1 MANQQLPFNIS
12 LMKITPE
19 RIKYV
24 KPVTS
29 MDWNDGASSNF
40 HEDGL
45 FSVSI
50 FGRFGDDKRDETF
63 SYINLNTEIL
73 HPIIYKG
80 FSRLKGFYKELMGGR
95 EFGLWDDNIKD
106 FVKSNPIDGETGF
119 SFFLKHCFDIEF
131 EPSKSNIRQT
141 RINVIQK
148 YKDSA
153 KTKYAL
159 VLPAGLR
166 DIDVGDD
173 GRIQQHEV
181 NDLYRRLIGIG
192 SLLANTRD
200 IDNPSINQSRSAL
213 QTVFNSVY
221 DLFENIVK
229 GKGGFAQNKYAS
241 RRIYNGTQNVI
252 SAMDPSVEDLD
263 APNALTIN
271 DTVVGLFQAAKAIE
285 PMTAHFIKSS
295 FVSELFD
302 TSGSYRALLVNPSTL
317 RPEYHTV
324 NPKDFDM
331 WTSYEGITKL
341 IELFRDNSMR
351 SRPIV
356 IDGYY
361 LALIYTGPDKT
372 FRIFHSIDDLPSDRE
387 KTDVHPLTYGEF
399 LYLVGY
405 TQWNR
410 FPTFVT
416 RYPITN
422 IGSIYPSK
430 MYIKT
435 TIDAEVRKE
444 LGEDW
449 LPLGDSYVAY
459 EFPSRDKP
467 IYVDTMAPNLT
478 RLGDLG
484 GD

>member
-1 MANQQLPFNIS
+1 MANQQTPFNIT
-12 LMKITPE
+12 LLKLTPE
-19 RIKYV
+19 RLRYI

-50 FGRFGDDKRDETF
+50 FGRFGDDKRDQNF
-63 SYINLNTEIL
+63 SYINLNTEVL
-73 HPIIYKG
+73 HPIIYNA
-80 FSRLKGFYKELMGGR
+80 FSRLKGFYKEIMTGK
-95 EFGLWDDNIKD
+95 EYATWDPVALD
-106 FVKSNPIDGETGF
+106 FVKSNPIDGETGY

-131 EPSKSNIRQT
+131 EKSKSIIRQT
-141 RINVIQK
+141 RIDVIKK
-148 YKDSA
+148 YKDDA
-153 KTKYAL
+153 KTKQVL

-181 NDLYRRLIGIG
+181 NDLYRRLIGI
-192 SLLANTRD
+192 SNLLANTRD
-200 IDNPSINQSRSAL
+200 VNNPAINQSRAAL
-213 QTVFNSVY
+213 QMVFCEIY

-229 GKGGFAQNKYAS
+229 GKGGFAQNKFAS

-252 SAMDPSVEDLD
+252 SAMDPSVADLD
-263 APNALTIN
+263 DPNALTIN

-285 PMTAHFIKSS
+285 PITAHFIRTS
-295 FVSELFD
+295 FISEIFD
-302 TSGSYRALLVNPSTL
+302 TSGGYRGLLINPATL
-317 RPEYHTV
+317 RSEYHTV
-324 NPKDFDM
+324 NPKDFDL
-331 WTSYEGITKL
+331 WTSYEGIIKL
-341 IELFRDNSMR
+341 IERFRDNSMR

-361 LALIYTGPDKT
+361 LALIYTGKDNT
-372 FRIFHSIDDLPSDRE
+372 FRIMHSIDELPADRD
-387 KTDVHPLTYGEF
+387 KNDVHPITYGEF

-405 TQWNR
+405 RQWNR
-410 FPTFVT
+410 FPAFVT

-430 MYIKT
+430 LYVKT
-435 TIDAEVRKE
+435 TIDSEVRKE
-444 LGEDW
+444 LGDDW
-449 LPLGDSYVAY
+449 LPLGDSYIAY